1 MAEPF
6 FIADALRACLDD
18 AYDTAADPDKPAKI
32 GLRAGQEAPLN
43 FGTRED
49 ECCAGLGWVR
59 IASIEPVT
67 TSQVG
72 GGFGTRTVDN
82 PCQLHSRTVTFELGV
97 ARCAPFGTNEAGP
110 TEDQWAALVLRV
122 DDDAL
127 RMRQAVCCYRTSLEG
142 DPLREFW
149 DVKEGLWEPLSL
161 EGMCAGGTM
170 LVTVGMECN
179 GC

>member
-1 MAEPF
+1 MAQPF

-59 IASIEPVT
+59 IASIEPIAT
-67 TSQVG
+67 A
-72 GGFGTRTVDN
+72 VDN
-82 PCQLHSRTVTFELGV
+82 PCQLHSRTVELELGV
-97 ARCAPFGTNEAGP
+97 ARCAPFGDATAGP
-110 TEDQWAALVLRV
+110 TEDQWATLVLRV

-149 DVKEGLWEPLSL
+149 DVREGLWQPLPL